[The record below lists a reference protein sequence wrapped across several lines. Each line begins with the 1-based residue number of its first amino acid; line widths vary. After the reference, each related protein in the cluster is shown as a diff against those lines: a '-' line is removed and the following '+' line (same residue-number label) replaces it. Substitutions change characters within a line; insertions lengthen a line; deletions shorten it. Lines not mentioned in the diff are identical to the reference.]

1 MTTSLRSLLFWLCFI
16 ISVNS
21 PFPTESDRRVDIV
34 VSIVRQLGYPEEF
47 VKSWQGNDPCQWFG
61 INCLEGIIMSITFIS
76 LNMSGTISP
85 RFADLTSLQV
95 IDLSHNGL
103 TGTIPPELTKLNLR
117 TLDLSYNRLHG
128 TLPQFRNIVPNIEGN
143 SDIETN
149 RVLVPSPTRNKNKL
163 VVLALLIGI
172 VVGLVAAVGG
182 AFVVYLLKKRK
193 QLNRLPEPNETVIVE
208 SESSVIPLQLLRD
221 ATEDFDEKNIIGKG
235 GFGSVYRGKLQ
246 NGNFEI
252 AVKRMEK
259 LIGGKG
265 KEQFESEVSVLSKV
279 HHRNLVVLHGYC
291 IEGNERLLVYR
302 YMPQGTLSRHL
313 FHWKDEGLKPLEWTT
328 RLTIALDVARG
339 LEYLHSLARQSQSYI
354 HRDLKPSNILLGD
367 DMRARVSDFG
377 LARSTAEGSESIRTK
392 SVLGTY
398 GYMAPEYAGML
409 LVLLTGRI
417 TTKADV
423 YSFGVILM
431 ELVTGKEAL
440 DEKRSD
446 AEQHIPTKLA
456 IHCCAKEVTQRP
468 EMRYV
473 VSTLTSLTDTG
484 KWKPSEIE
492 EDNDRGDISEY
503 LKRWKEQEMEGT
515 SSIVV
520 AVLDAHNSVISAM
533 KPGVNW
539 LDMHNDVDGMMV
551 QRFGDFSCLMD

>member
-1 MTTSLRSLLFWLCFI
+1 MTTSLRSVLFWLCFFI
-16 ISVNS
+16 FVSSLV
-21 PFPTESDRRVDIV
+21 PTESDRRVDIV

-61 INCLEGIIMSITFIS
+61 INCQEGIITSITFIS

-172 VVGLVAAVGG
+172 VVGLVVAVGG

-193 QLNRLPEPNETVIVE
+193 QSNRLPEPNETVIETVIVE

-246 NGNFEI
+246 NGSFEI

-265 KEQFESEVSVLSKV
+265 KEQFESEVSVLTKV

-313 FHWKDEGLKPLEWTT
+313 FHWKDEGLKPLEWST

-377 LARSTAEGSESIRTK
+377 LARSTSEGSESIRTK

-398 GYMAPEYAGML
+398 GYMAPEYA
-409 LVLLTGRI
+409 VTGRI

-446 AEQHIPTKLA
+446 AEQHIPSWFRKVFINRDSFREAVDETIEVNEENRNIIDDVAKLA

-484 KWKPSEIE
+484 QWKPSEID

-520 AVLDAHNSVISAM
+520 V
-533 KPGVNW
+533 
-539 LDMHNDVDGMMV
+539 
-551 QRFGDFSCLMD
+551 

>member
-1 MTTSLRSLLFWLCFI
+1 MTTSLRSVLFWLCFF
-16 ISVNS
+16 ISVS
-21 PFPTESDRRVDIV
+21 SLVPTESDRRVDIV

-61 INCLEGIIMSITFIS
+61 INCQEGIITSITFIS

-128 TLPQFRNIVPNIEGN
+128 TLPQFRDIIPNIEGN

-172 VVGLVAAVGG
+172 VVGLVVAVGG

-193 QLNRLPEPNETVIVE
+193 QSNRLPEPNETVIVE

-246 NGNFEI
+246 NGDFEI

-265 KEQFESEVSVLSKV
+265 KEQFESEVSVLTKV

-398 GYMAPEYAGML
+398 GYMAPEYA
-409 LVLLTGRI
+409 VTGRI

-446 AEQHIPTKLA
+446 AEQHIPSWFRKVFNNRDSFGEAIDETIEVDEENRSIIDDVAKLA
-456 IHCCAKEVTQRP
+456 IHCCAKELTQRP

-473 VSTLTSLTDTG
+473 VSTLTSLTGTG
-484 KWKPSEIE
+484 QWKPSEIE
-492 EDNDRGDISEY
+492 EDNDRDDISEY

-520 AVLDAHNSVISAM
+520 V
-533 KPGVNW
+533 
-539 LDMHNDVDGMMV
+539 
-551 QRFGDFSCLMD
+551 

>member
-61 INCLEGIIMSITFIS
+61 INCLEGIITSITFIS

-172 VVGLVAAVGG
+172 VVGLVVAVGG
-182 AFVVYLLKKRK
+182 AFAVYLLKKRK

-265 KEQFESEVSVLSKV
+265 KEQFESEVSVLTKV

-398 GYMAPEYAGML
+398 GYMAPEYA
-409 LVLLTGRI
+409 VTGRI

-446 AEQHIPTKLA
+446 AEQHIPSWFRKVFINRDSFGEAIDETIEVDEENRIIIDDVAKLA
-456 IHCCAKEVTQRP
+456 IHCCAKELTQRP

-473 VSTLTSLTDTG
+473 VSTLTSLTGTG
-484 KWKPSEIE
+484 QWKPSEIE
-492 EDNDRGDISEY
+492 EDNDRDDILEY

-520 AVLDAHNSVISAM
+520 V
-533 KPGVNW
+533 
-539 LDMHNDVDGMMV
+539 
-551 QRFGDFSCLMD
+551 